1 VFTTL
6 STSGSELNL
15 EYVKGVTL
23 GPISYVLRTRDGLPV
38 DLTSA
43 TIRAWV
49 QKGLMGDKVVDMQV
63 EKTDVNRFSI
73 SLSAAETF
81 GLPPMPLS
89 WGVVIA
95 WPSGQ
100 MDSPIYG
107 GLNPVRVVPP

>member
-1 VFTTL
+1 MFTTL

-23 GPISYVLRTRDGLPV
+23 GPIAYVLRTRDGLPV
-38 DLTSA
+38 DLTGA

-49 QKGLMGDKVVDMQV
+49 QQGLMGEKVVDMQV

-73 SLSAAETF
+73 SLSADATSV
-81 GLPPMPLS
+81 LPMMQLS

-107 GLNPVRVVPP
+107 SMKPVRMVPP